1 MNPMSDDKRLQQTA
15 KLSAADVQQK
25 IAAETRDAETPIA
38 PATPQAAGAKKP
50 VTPTP
55 RDLTG
60 RVLQSGVSAVMALD
74 LEGRFALVNARAA
87 EITRYSPAE
96 LIGKSYHMLM
106 PPEAQIMFAEVIEGL
121 ARGGMPSPRHET
133 VMLRKDGAR
142 RNVACSTVPLYN
154 EGRLYGVAC
163 TIEDVT
169 DLLKAEAQARLLGSV
184 VVNAHDAVLISS
196 VPAAPGGISETLYV
210 NAAFIRLTGIEPDA
224 ALGRPPEALLR
235 RLGIPDE
242 AMEQI
247 AAGLAARRSAAAELT
262 LKRPGGQVCRTELN
276 VFSATQADGRLSHWI
291 WSLRDVTERQQ
302 AAEAL
307 SRSEERFRS
316 LVQNS
321 SDIITVLG
329 ENGAINYASPAVEK
343 VLGITPA
350 ALTGANVFD
359 FIHPDDAPAIRAYFL
374 RAREQP
380 GTRVLPEFRV
390 RSQAGGWVDLE
401 AIGNRPAGNE
411 GLRGMVINARDV
423 TGRKRAEQLER
434 DRNRVL
440 EMVASGQPLRA
451 ILLELIALVERQR
464 PGFRCLLSMPG
475 GGTVAQSALA
485 SGLPETPATGTA
497 GDGSAPACHSL
508 PILSGAGN
516 VLGTLT
522 VFFADF
528 HDLDGAALELF
539 AMAARLAAI
548 AIEQRQLADQLIYQA
563 QHDLLTGLP
572 NRMLF
577 EDRLRQALG
586 QADRGGKMA
595 ALLFIDLDRFKQI
608 NDTLGHAAGDGLLNV
623 VAQRLA
629 GCIRQHDTLAR
640 FGGDEFILIL
650 SELSAPQD
658 AVRIASKLLSAMQQP
673 FESEGRELFLTASIG
688 ISVYPQDGNTSAA
701 LQRSADSAMYR
712 AKSLGRNTFQCFAP
726 EMNEAALERLEI
738 ETQLRRAQ
746 ERGELHLHYQPVVG
760 MADGRIVGLEALFR
774 WRHDRHGKYPS
785 GQIIQLAEES
795 GLIFQ
800 LGNWVMDEG
809 CRQLREWRDAGLPEI
824 KLAINISTL
833 QFAHFDFVELLTKV
847 LAKHDIPPRQIE
859 LELTESMLMH
869 DYGDAAAKLHK
880 LRALGASVAIDD
892 FGTGYSSLGHLQKLP
907 IDTLKIDQSFIRGVE
922 SAANGAAII
931 RAITTMGHSL
941 GMNVVAEGVETQGQ
955 LGIVREVGVDGVQ
968 GYFYSRPVP
977 AAEIAV
983 MLRERRMLPSGPG
996 SAAGTAAE

>member
-1 MNPMSDDKRLQQTA
+1 VANENRTK
-15 KLSAADVQQK
+15 
-25 IAAETRDAETPIA
+25 TP
-38 PATPQAAGAKKP
+38 P
-50 VTPTP
+50 P

-60 RVLQSGVSAVMALD
+60 RVLHSGVSAVMALD
-74 LEGRFALVNARAA
+74 LEGRFALVNARAS
-87 EITRYSPAE
+87 EITGYSSTE
-96 LIGKSYHMLM
+96 LMGKTYHTLM
-106 PPEAQIMFAEVIEGL
+106 PPEAQLQFAEVFDGL
-121 ARGGMPSPRHET
+121 VRGGMPSPRRET

-142 RNVACSTVPLYN
+142 RSVACSTVPLYN
-154 EGRLYGVAC
+154 EGRLYGIAC
-163 TIEDVT
+163 TLEDIT

-196 VPAAPGGISETLYV
+196 AAAAPAAPETLYV
-210 NAAFIRLTGIEPDA
+210 NGAFIRLTGIEPTA
-224 ALGRPPEALLR
+224 ALGRPPDALLR
-235 RLGIPDE
+235 GAGVSAA
-242 AMEQI
+242 AMEAI
-247 AAGLAARRSAAAELT
+247 GADLAARRSAAAELS
-262 LKRPGGQVCRTELN
+262 LQRAGGESCRVELN
-276 VFSATQADGRLSHWI
+276 VFSANPPDGKEGHWI
-291 WSLRDVTERQQ
+291 WNLRDVTERQR

-307 SRSEERFRS
+307 TASEERFRS

-343 VLGITPA
+343 VLGLTPA

-359 FIHPDDAPAIRAYFL
+359 FIHPDDAPAIRAYFT

-390 RSQAGGWVDLE
+390 RSKAGGWVDLE
-401 AIGNRPAGNE
+401 AIGNRPAGPE
-411 GLRGMVINARDV
+411 GLRGIVINARDI

-440 EMVASGQPLRA
+440 EMVAAGQPLRA

-464 PGFRCLLSMPG
+464 PGFRCLLSLPG
-475 GGTVAQSALA
+475 GGSVAQSALA
-485 SGLPETPATGTA
+485 SGLPDTPGA
-497 GDGSAPACHSL
+497 GASGESPAPACHSL

-522 VFFADF
+522 VFFGEF
-528 HDLDGAALELF
+528 SDLDGAALDLF

-563 QHDLLTGLP
+563 QHDILTGLP
-572 NRMLF
+572 NRLLF

-586 QADRGGKMA
+586 QADRGGRMV

-608 NDTLGHAAGDGLLNV
+608 NDTLGHAAGDGLLGI
-623 VAQRLA
+623 VAQRLS

-640 FGGDEFILIL
+640 LGGDEFILIL

-673 FESEGRELFLTASIG
+673 YESEGRELFLTASIG
-688 ISVYPQDGNTSAA
+688 ISVYPQDGNTSTA

-746 ERGELHLHYQPVVG
+746 ERGELALHYQPVVD
-760 MADGRIVGLEALFR
+760 MKDGRITGLEALFR

-824 KLAINISTL
+824 KLAINISAL
-833 QFAHFDFVELLTKV
+833 QFAHFDFIELLTRV
-847 LAKHDIPPRQIE
+847 LDKHGIPPRQIE

-869 DYGDAAAKLHK
+869 DYGDAAAKLRK

-941 GMNVVAEGVETQGQ
+941 GMSVIAEGVETPEQ
-955 LGIVREVGVDGVQ
+955 LEIVRGVGCDSVQ
-968 GYFYSRPVP
+968 GYLYSRPVP
-977 AAEIAV
+977 AAEVAAL
-983 MLRERRMLPSGPG
+983 LRAEILAPIVPG
-996 SAAGTAAE
+996 AAPGAAAE